1 MKNDAVTKGHF
12 TLNKEDKGGL
22 AHMRGQIYV
31 QDMVKTSLGNTID
44 FGQQHHANCFIVEIM
59 SQELFAMK
67 KKGYTGTE
75 KSTQSTL
82 TLTCLQTC
90 QPSF

>member
-1 MKNDAVTKGHF
+1 MKNDAVIKGHF

-22 AHMRGQIYV
+22 EHMRGQIYV
-31 QDMVKTSLGNTID
+31 QDPVKTSLGNTID
-44 FGQQHHANCFIVEIM
+44 GWPTTSCQLLHRRNYESRTLCNE
-59 SQELFAMK
+59 ETRC
-67 KKGYTGTE
+67 TGTE